1 MNESVRPSF
10 ITLHS
15 ALCTSFVDWRISVGD
30 VSELARPAVFALAA
44 LASAWV
50 FHDARRRAGFG
61 VASVWA
67 WALLTLLFPPAVL
80 PLYLAARLFTRRAG
94 APESP
99 SNEAAEKSEPA
110 SSETEAGAASEGSTS
125 APNETGAT
133 GGAPAV
139 SAGREKELA
148 KELAADSGLSEGGAV
163 ERAGGAPAGGPQA
176 RRGFAPTLLYTSA
189 LVLAG
194 GLYFYA
200 DYRSFDAHL
209 ARAERAKIYGRPE
222 SAIGE
227 YRAALRVREDSHT
240 RKLLGLELL
249 QAGRA
254 EEALAEL
261 RAAIG
266 GGGAPDASLHF
277 HAAAA
282 LDALGRGEEAAAD
295 YRRFLEGTSCA
306 PPPADERCELA
317 RARLRARAAP
327 AR

>member
-1 MNESVRPSF
+1 MNESIPSLF

-15 ALCTSFVDWRISVGD
+15 ALRTSLGEWQNSAGDLSEAVG
-30 VSELARPAVFALAA
+30 PALFGLAA
-44 LASAWV
+44 LVSAWV

-61 VASVWA
+61 ARAVWA

-94 APESP
+94 AETSP
-99 SNEAAEKSEPA
+99 SIESAEGLEAIAGGELKAANSPANE
-110 SSETEAGAASEGSTS
+110 
-125 APNETGAT
+125 
-133 GGAPAV
+133 GGADAE
-139 SAGREKELA
+139 RENEG
-148 KELAADSGLSEGGAV
+148 AADSGSDEGETF
-163 ERAGGAPAGGPQA
+163 ERDESAQA
-176 RRGFAPTLLYTSA
+176 SRATAKLGPTLLYASV

-209 ARAERAKIYGRPE
+209 ARAVRAKLRQRPE
-222 SAIGE
+222 AAIGE
-227 YRAALRVREDSHT
+227 YRAALRVREDGHT

-261 RAAIG
+261 RAAGRG
-266 GGGAPDASLHF
+266 GDTDDAL
-277 HAAAA
+277 ALYVAAA
-282 LDALGRGEEAAAD
+282 LDVLGRRTEAADAYRQFLQTRRCAQPVAD
-295 YRRFLEGTSCA
+295 SHCDAAG
-306 PPPADERCELA
+306 
-317 RARLRARAAP
+317 ARLRALEAP